1 MQAFHVP
8 GPAPLYTNS
17 YLLISD
23 AGHGVIIDPAA
34 EPEQYTK
41 LLQEHSPAPLYTNS
55 YLLISDAGHGVII
68 DPAAE
73 PEQYTKLLQEHSAS
87 LTAILCTHG
96 HYDHVGSAQELCRST
111 GAKLYCEA
119 ADLRND
125 QLYPLSQADSGYE
138 EGAAVTVDELACEA
152 ADLRNDQLYPLSQA
166 DSGYEEGAAVTV
178 DELAFM
184 VWHTPG
190 HTPGSVVLQCGGY
203 LFTGDTL
210 FQGSMGRTDLPGG
223 SEAEMMDSLRKLAA
237 LPLPRETQILPGR

>member
-8 GPAPLYTNS
+8 G
-17 YLLISD
+17 
-23 AGHGVIIDPAA
+23 
-34 EPEQYTK
+34 
-41 LLQEHSPAPLYTNS
+41 PAPLYTNS

-125 QLYPLSQADSGYE
+125 QLYPLSQTDSGYE
-138 EGAAVTVDELACEA
+138 EGAAVTVDEL
-152 ADLRNDQLYPLSQA
+152 
-166 DSGYEEGAAVTV
+166 V
-178 DELAFM
+178 FM

-190 HTPGSVVLQCGGY
+190 HTPGSVVMQCGGY

-237 LPLPRETQILPGR
+237 LPLPRETQILPGHGDFSTLGQELDTNYYLRMAQRG

>member
-41 LLQEHSPAPLYTNS
+41 LLQEHN
-55 YLLISDAGHGVII
+55 
-68 DPAAE
+68 
-73 PEQYTKLLQEHSAS
+73 AS

-138 EGAAVTVDELACEA
+138 EE
-152 ADLRNDQLYPLSQA
+152 
-166 DSGYEEGAAVTV
+166 AAVTV

-190 HTPGSVVLQCGGY
+190 HTPGSVVLQCGGS
-203 LFTGDTL
+203 LLTGDTL

-237 LPLPRETQILPGR
+237 LPLPRETQILPGHGDFSTLGQELDTNYYLRMAQRG

>member
-41 LLQEHSPAPLYTNS
+41 LLQEHS
-55 YLLISDAGHGVII
+55 
-68 DPAAE
+68 
-73 PEQYTKLLQEHSAS
+73 AS
-87 LTAILCTHG
+87 LTTILCTHG
-96 HYDHVGSAQELCRST
+96 HYDHVGSAQELCRRT
-111 GAKLYCEA
+111 GAKLY
-119 ADLRND
+119 
-125 QLYPLSQADSGYE
+125 
-138 EGAAVTVDELACEA
+138 CEA

-210 FQGSMGRTDLPGG
+210 FQGSMGRTNLPGG
-223 SEAEMMDSLRKLAA
+223 SETEMMDSLRKLAA
-237 LPLPRETQILPGR
+237 LPLPRETQILPGHGDFSTLGQELDTNYYLRMAQRG

>member
-8 GPAPLYTNS
+8 GRAPLYTNS

-41 LLQEHSPAPLYTNS
+41 LLQEHN
-55 YLLISDAGHGVII
+55 
-68 DPAAE
+68 
-73 PEQYTKLLQEHSAS
+73 AS

-138 EGAAVTVDELACEA
+138 EE
-152 ADLRNDQLYPLSQA
+152 
-166 DSGYEEGAAVTV
+166 AAVTV

-237 LPLPRETQILPGR
+237 LPLPRETQILPGHGDFSTLGQELDTNYYLRMAQRG

>member
-34 EPEQYTK
+34 EPEQ
-41 LLQEHSPAPLYTNS
+41 N
-55 YLLISDAGHGVII
+55 
-68 DPAAE
+68 
-73 PEQYTKLLQEHSAS
+73 TKLLQEHSAS

-111 GAKLYCEA
+111 GAKVY
-119 ADLRND
+119 
-125 QLYPLSQADSGYE
+125 
-138 EGAAVTVDELACEA
+138 CEA

-223 SEAEMMDSLRKLAA
+223 SETEMMDSLRKLAA
-237 LPLPRETQILPGR
+237 LPLPRETQILPGHGDFSTLGQELDTNYYLRMAQRG

>member
-17 YLLISD
+17 YLL
-23 AGHGVIIDPAA
+23 
-34 EPEQYTK
+34 
-41 LLQEHSPAPLYTNS
+41 L
-55 YLLISDAGHGVII
+55 SDAGHGVII

-138 EGAAVTVDELACEA
+138 EGAAVTVDEL
-152 ADLRNDQLYPLSQA
+152 S
-166 DSGYEEGAAVTV
+166 
-178 DELAFM
+178 FM

-223 SEAEMMDSLRKLAA
+223 SEAEMMDSLRKLTA
-237 LPLPRETQILPGR
+237 LPLPRETQILPGHGDFSTLGQELDTNYYLRMAQRG

>member
-8 GPAPLYTNS
+8 G
-17 YLLISD
+17 
-23 AGHGVIIDPAA
+23 
-34 EPEQYTK
+34 
-41 LLQEHSPAPLYTNS
+41 PAPLYTNS

-138 EGAAVTVDELACEA
+138 EGAAVTVDELA
-152 ADLRNDQLYPLSQA
+152 
-166 DSGYEEGAAVTV
+166 
-178 DELAFM
+178 FM
-184 VWHTPG
+184 VWHTPAI
-190 HTPGSVVLQCGGY
+190 PRAAWCCNAA
-203 LFTGDTL
+203 DIC
-210 FQGSMGRTDLPGG
+210 LP
-223 SEAEMMDSLRKLAA
+223 AIRCFRAA
-237 LPLPRETQILPGR
+237 WAVQICPAAARRR

>member
-8 GPAPLYTNS
+8 G
-17 YLLISD
+17 
-23 AGHGVIIDPAA
+23 
-34 EPEQYTK
+34 
-41 LLQEHSPAPLYTNS
+41 PAPLYTNS

-138 EGAAVTVDELACEA
+138 EGAAVTVDEL
-152 ADLRNDQLYPLSQA
+152 
-166 DSGYEEGAAVTV
+166 V
-178 DELAFM
+178 FM

-190 HTPGSVVLQCGGY
+190 HTPGSVVMQCGGY

-223 SEAEMMDSLRKLAA
+223 SETEMMDSLRKLAA
-237 LPLPRETQILPGR
+237 LPLPRETQILPGHGDFSTLGQELDTNYYLRMAQRG

>member
-8 GPAPLYTNS
+8 G
-17 YLLISD
+17 
-23 AGHGVIIDPAA
+23 
-34 EPEQYTK
+34 
-41 LLQEHSPAPLYTNS
+41 PAPLYTNS

-111 GAKLYCEA
+111 GAKLYCA
-119 ADLRND
+119 AAALRN
-125 QLYPLSQADSGYE
+125 A
-138 EGAAVTVDELACEA
+138 
-152 ADLRNDQLYPLSQA
+152 QLYPLSQA

-237 LPLPRETQILPGR
+237 LPLPRETQILPGHGDFSTLGQELDTNYYLRMAQRG

>member
-34 EPEQYTK
+34 E
-41 LLQEHSPAPLYTNS
+41 L
-55 YLLISDAGHGVII
+55 
-68 DPAAE
+68 
-73 PEQYTKLLQEHSAS
+73 EQYTKLLQEHSAS

-138 EGAAVTVDELACEA
+138 EGAV
-152 ADLRNDQLYPLSQA
+152 
-166 DSGYEEGAAVTV
+166 VTV

-223 SEAEMMDSLRKLAA
+223 SETEMMDSLRKLAA
-237 LPLPRETQILPGR
+237 LPLPRETQILPGHGDFSTLGQELDTNYYLRMAQRG

>member
-1 MQAFHVP
+1 MQAFHLP

-41 LLQEHSPAPLYTNS
+41 LLQEH
-55 YLLISDAGHGVII
+55 G
-68 DPAAE
+68 AA
-73 PEQYTKLLQEHSAS
+73 LA
-87 LTAILCTHG
+87 AILCTHG
-96 HYDHVGSAQELCRST
+96 HYDHVGFAEALRRST

-119 ADLRND
+119 ADLQKN
-125 QLYPLSQADSGYE
+125 QLYPLSQADSGFA
-138 EGAAVTVDELACEA
+138 EGEGLAVDELSF
-152 ADLRNDQLYPLSQA
+152 Q
-166 DSGYEEGAAVTV
+166 
-178 DELAFM
+178 

-190 HTPGSVVLQCGGY
+190 HTPGSVVLQCGPY

-223 SEAEMMDSLRKLAA
+223 SEAEMMASLRRLAG
-237 LPLPRETQILPGR
+237 LPLPRETQVLPGHGDFSTLGQELDTNYYLRLAQRG

>member
-17 YLLISD
+17 YLL
-23 AGHGVIIDPAA
+23 
-34 EPEQYTK
+34 
-41 LLQEHSPAPLYTNS
+41 L
-55 YLLISDAGHGVII
+55 SDAGHGVII

-138 EGAAVTVDELACEA
+138 EGAAVTVDEL
-152 ADLRNDQLYPLSQA
+152 S
-166 DSGYEEGAAVTV
+166 
-178 DELAFM
+178 FM

-210 FQGSMGRTDLPGG
+210 FQGSIGRTDLPGG

-237 LPLPRETQILPGR
+237 LPLPRETQVLPGHGDFSTLGQELDTNYYLRMAQRG

>member
-41 LLQEHSPAPLYTNS
+41 LLQEHN
-55 YLLISDAGHGVII
+55 
-68 DPAAE
+68 
-73 PEQYTKLLQEHSAS
+73 AS

-138 EGAAVTVDELACEA
+138 EGAV
-152 ADLRNDQLYPLSQA
+152 
-166 DSGYEEGAAVTV
+166 VTV

-223 SEAEMMDSLRKLAA
+223 SETEMMDSLRKLAA
-237 LPLPRETQILPGR
+237 LPLPRETQILPGHGDFSTLGQELDTNYYLRMAQRG

>member
-8 GPAPLYTNS
+8 G
-17 YLLISD
+17 
-23 AGHGVIIDPAA
+23 
-34 EPEQYTK
+34 
-41 LLQEHSPAPLYTNS
+41 PAPLYTNS

-138 EGAAVTVDELACEA
+138 EGAAVTVDELA
-152 ADLRNDQLYPLSQA
+152 
-166 DSGYEEGAAVTV
+166 
-178 DELAFM
+178 FM

-210 FQGSMGRTDLPGG
+210 FQGSMGRTFPGG

-237 LPLPRETQILPGR
+237 LPLPRETQILPGHGDFSTLGQELDTNYYLRMAQRG

>member
-1 MQAFHVP
+1 M
-8 GPAPLYTNS
+8 PATGS
-17 YLLISD
+17 SS
-23 AGHGVIIDPAA
+23 
-34 EPEQYTK
+34 TR
-41 LLQEHSPAPLYTNS
+41 
-55 YLLISDAGHGVII
+55 
-68 DPAAE
+68 AAE

-111 GAKLYCEA
+111 GAKLY
-119 ADLRND
+119 
-125 QLYPLSQADSGYE
+125 
-138 EGAAVTVDELACEA
+138 CEA

-237 LPLPRETQILPGR
+237 LPLPRETQILPGHGDFSTLGQELDTNYYLRMAQRG

>member
-41 LLQEHSPAPLYTNS
+41 LLQEHN
-55 YLLISDAGHGVII
+55 
-68 DPAAE
+68 
-73 PEQYTKLLQEHSAS
+73 AS

-138 EGAAVTVDELACEA
+138 EE
-152 ADLRNDQLYPLSQA
+152 
-166 DSGYEEGAAVTV
+166 AAVTV

-223 SEAEMMDSLRKLAA
+223 SETEMMDSLRKLAA
-237 LPLPRETQILPGR
+237 LPLPRETQILPGHGDFSTLGQELDTNYYLRMAQRG

>member
-1 MQAFHVP
+1 MQAFLVP
-8 GPAPLYTNS
+8 GPA
-17 YLLISD
+17 
-23 AGHGVIIDPAA
+23 AM
-34 EPEQYTK
+34 
-41 LLQEHSPAPLYTNS
+41 YTNS

-119 ADLRND
+119 ADLR
-125 QLYPLSQADSGYE
+125 S
-138 EGAAVTVDELACEA
+138 
-152 ADLRNDQLYPLSQA
+152 DQLYPLSQA

-237 LPLPRETQILPGR
+237 LLLPRETQILPGHGDFSTLGQELDTNYYLRMAQRG

>member
-8 GPAPLYTNS
+8 G
-17 YLLISD
+17 
-23 AGHGVIIDPAA
+23 
-34 EPEQYTK
+34 
-41 LLQEHSPAPLYTNS
+41 PAPLYTNS

-119 ADLRND
+119 ADLH
-125 QLYPLSQADSGYE
+125 
-138 EGAAVTVDELACEA
+138 
-152 ADLRNDQLYPLSQA
+152 NDQLYPLSQA

-223 SEAEMMDSLRKLAA
+223 SESEMMDSLRKLAV
-237 LPLPRETQILPGR
+237 LPLPRETQILPGHGDFSTLGQELDTNYYLRMAQRG

>member
-8 GPAPLYTNS
+8 GSAPLYTNS

-41 LLQEHSPAPLYTNS
+41 LLQEHN
-55 YLLISDAGHGVII
+55 
-68 DPAAE
+68 
-73 PEQYTKLLQEHSAS
+73 AS

-138 EGAAVTVDELACEA
+138 EE
-152 ADLRNDQLYPLSQA
+152 
-166 DSGYEEGAAVTV
+166 AAVTV

-237 LPLPRETQILPGR
+237 LPLPRETQILPGHGDFSTLGQELDTNYYLRMAQRG

>member
-34 EPEQYTK
+34 E
-41 LLQEHSPAPLYTNS
+41 L
-55 YLLISDAGHGVII
+55 
-68 DPAAE
+68 
-73 PEQYTKLLQEHSAS
+73 EQYTKLLQEHSAS

-138 EGAAVTVDELACEA
+138 EGAAVTVDELA
-152 ADLRNDQLYPLSQA
+152 
-166 DSGYEEGAAVTV
+166 
-178 DELAFM
+178 FM

-210 FQGSMGRTDLPGG
+210 FQSSMGRTDLPGG
-223 SEAEMMDSLRKLAA
+223 SEEEMMDSLRKLAA
-237 LPLPRETQILPGR
+237 LPLPRETQILPGHGDFSTLGQELDTNYYLRMAQRG

>member
-1 MQAFHVP
+1 MQAFHVS

-41 LLQEHSPAPLYTNS
+41 LLQEHN
-55 YLLISDAGHGVII
+55 
-68 DPAAE
+68 
-73 PEQYTKLLQEHSAS
+73 AS

-125 QLYPLSQADSGYE
+125 QLYPLSQADSGY
-138 EGAAVTVDELACEA
+138 AA
-152 ADLRNDQLYPLSQA
+152 
-166 DSGYEEGAAVTV
+166 GAAVTV

-237 LPLPRETQILPGR
+237 LPLPRETQILPGHGDFSTLGQELDTNYYLRMAQRG

>member
-8 GPAPLYTNS
+8 G
-17 YLLISD
+17 
-23 AGHGVIIDPAA
+23 
-34 EPEQYTK
+34 
-41 LLQEHSPAPLYTNS
+41 PAPLYTNS

-119 ADLRND
+119 ADLH
-125 QLYPLSQADSGYE
+125 
-138 EGAAVTVDELACEA
+138 
-152 ADLRNDQLYPLSQA
+152 NDQLYPLSQA

-203 LFTGDTL
+203 LFAGDTL

-223 SEAEMMDSLRKLAA
+223 SETEMMDSLRKLAA
-237 LPLPRETQILPGR
+237 LPLPRETQILPGHGDFSTLGQELDTNYYLRMAQRG

>member
-17 YLLISD
+17 YLL
-23 AGHGVIIDPAA
+23 
-34 EPEQYTK
+34 
-41 LLQEHSPAPLYTNS
+41 L
-55 YLLISDAGHGVII
+55 SDAGHGVII

-138 EGAAVTVDELACEA
+138 EGAAVTVDELA
-152 ADLRNDQLYPLSQA
+152 
-166 DSGYEEGAAVTV
+166 
-178 DELAFM
+178 FM

-237 LPLPRETQILPGR
+237 LLLPRETQILPGHGDFSTLGQELDPNYYLRIAQRG